1 MKRRVGGLET
11 EYGLVC
17 VRADGSRALEPEAAA
32 RELFR
37 PVVAMGRSSNV
48 FLRNAARLYLDV
60 GSHPEY
66 ATAECDDWWELVA
79 QDRAGDRIFA
89 DLAAQANACL
99 AEDGQDARIHLLKN
113 NVDSAG
119 NAFGS
124 HENYLV
130 DRRGEF
136 TRLPRYLLP
145 FLVTRQ
151 IITGAGG
158 VVRSAPEDGTA
169 SHRAAAATA
178 DGTAREADGA
188 RFVFSRRSDHMWEAV
203 SSATTRTRPIIN
215 TRDEP
220 HGDPTRFRRLHVIVG
235 DSTMSAV
242 STHLRFATTDL
253 VLRAIESGR
262 ALPELALHD
271 DIAAIRAVSRD
282 LAGTTP
288 IPLADGGTTT
298 AVEVQQRWLDHV
310 SDLADES
317 EQQTLQD
324 WQRAIDAVR
333 TGDRSWA
340 AENLDWAI
348 KERLFAQVAERR
360 GVGLEDPAIERL
372 DLAYHDIEPAQ
383 GVFHALRRRGL
394 APQGPADERIEAA
407 RTTAPTTTR
416 AHLRGQVVTAAQEHG
431 VDHVVDWTT
440 LRLTRPG
447 AMPVQVLDPFTTE
460 LPAVDALLE
469 EIRSHGSGSPR
480 SSMPFA

>member
-11 EYGLVC
+11 EFGLVC
-17 VRADGSRALEPEAAA
+17 VRADGSRALEPEEAA

-66 ATAECDDWWELVA
+66 ATAECDDWWDLVA
-79 QDRAGDRIFA
+79 QDRAGERIFA
-89 DLAAQANACL
+89 ELTAQADERL
-99 AEDGQDARIHLLKN
+99 AEAGQDARIHLLKN

-151 IITGAGG
+151 IVTGAGG
-158 VVRSAPEDGTA
+158 VAPAVPG
-169 SHRAAAATA
+169 
-178 DGTAREADGA
+178 EAGEGA
-188 RFVFSRRSDHMWEAV
+188 GAQFVFSRRSDHMWEAV

-220 HGDPTRFRRLHVIVG
+220 HGDANLYRRLHVIVG
-235 DSTMSAV
+235 DSTMSEV

-262 ALPELALHD
+262 ALPELGLAD
-271 DIAAIRAVSRD
+271 DIAAIRAVARD
-282 LAGTTP
+282 LTGAAPLPTAG
-288 IPLADGGTTT
+288 GGTTT
-298 AVEVQQRWLDHV
+298 ALEVQQRWLDHV
-310 SDLADES
+310 ADLAEGEETEVLES
-317 EQQTLQD
+317 
-324 WQRAIDAVR
+324 WQKALDAVR
-333 TGDRSWA
+333 TGDRTWA
-340 AENLDWAI
+340 AQNLDWAI
-348 KERLFAQVAERR
+348 KERLFTQVRERR
-360 GVGLEDPAIERL
+360 GIDLEDPAIERL
-372 DLAYHDIEPAQ
+372 DLAYHDIDPAR
-383 GVFHALRRRGL
+383 GVFFALQRRGL
-394 APQGPADERIEAA
+394 APAILPEERIERA
-407 RTTAPTTTR
+407 RTIAPTTTR

-440 LRLTRPG
+440 LRLTRRG
-447 AMPVQVLDPFTTE
+447 AMPVQVMDPFATE
-460 LPAVDALLE
+460 LPAVDALLA
-469 EIRSHGSGSPR
+469 EIREQGAPAAE
-480 SSMPFA
+480 PPLA

>member
-11 EYGLVC
+11 EFGLVC
-17 VRADGSRALEPEAAA
+17 VRSDGSRALEPEAAA

-48 FLRNAARLYLDV
+48 FLPNAARLYLDV

-79 QDRAGDRIFA
+79 QDRAGERIFA
-89 DLAAQANACL
+89 DLAAQANQRL
-99 AEDGQDARIHLLKN
+99 AEAGQDARIHLLKN

-136 TRLPRYLLP
+136 TRLPRFLLP

-151 IITGAGG
+151 IVTGAGG
-158 VVRSAPEDGTA
+158 VVRDG
-169 SHRAAAATA
+169 SA
-178 DGTAREADGA
+178 DGIDKGA

-235 DSTMSAV
+235 DSTMSEV

-262 ALPELALHD
+262 ALPQLALHD
-271 DIAAIRAVSRD
+271 DISAIRAVSRD
-282 LAGTTP
+282 PSGAAP
-288 IPLADGGTTT
+288 IPTADGGTTT
-298 AVEVQQRWLDHV
+298 ALDVQQQWLDHV
-310 SDLADES
+310 TDLADAS
-317 EQQTLQD
+317 EQEVLET
-324 WQRAIDAVR
+324 WQRALDAVR

-340 AENLDWAI
+340 ATHLDWAI
-348 KERLFAQVAERR
+348 KERLFTQVAERR
-360 GVGLEDPAIERL
+360 GVDLADPAIERL
-372 DLAYHDIEPAQ
+372 DLAYHDIDPAHS
-383 GVFHALRRRGL
+383 VFHALQRRGL
-394 APQGPADERIEAA
+394 APSDLPEQRIERA

-416 AHLRGQVVTAAQEHG
+416 AHLRGQVVTAAQEHR

-447 AMPVQVLDPFTTE
+447 AMPVQVLDPFATS
-460 LPAVDALLE
+460 LPEVDALLA
-469 EIRSHGSGSPR
+469 EIRALGGPAA
-480 SSMPFA
+480 PAPPA

>member
-1 MKRRVGGLET
+1 MRRRVGGLET

-17 VRADGSRALEPEAAA
+17 VASDGTRALEPEAAA

-66 ATAECDDWWELVA
+66 ATAECDDWWDLVA
-79 QDRAGDRIFA
+79 QDRAGERILA
-89 DLAAQANACL
+89 DLVAEANARL
-99 AEDGQDARIHLLKN
+99 AADGQDAVIHLLKN

-136 TRLPRYLLP
+136 TRLPAFLLP

-151 IITGAGG
+151 IVTGAGG
-158 VVRSAPEDGTA
+158 VVREEDGTG
-169 SHRAAAATA
+169 S
-178 DGTAREADGA
+178 
-188 RFVFSRRSDHMWEAV
+188 FVFSRRSDHMWEAV

-235 DSTMSAV
+235 DSTMSEV
-242 STHLRFATTDL
+242 STRLRFATTDL
-253 VLRAIESGR
+253 VLRLIESGR
-262 ALPELALHD
+262 ALPDSSLAD
-271 DIAAIRAVSRD
+271 DIAAIRTVARD
-282 LAGTTP
+282 LTGSA
-288 IPLADGGTTT
+288 PLPTAAGGTTT
-298 AVEVQQRWLDHV
+298 ALEVQQRWLDLAATV
-310 SDLADES
+310 ADED
-317 EQQTLQD
+317 EQDVLED
-324 WQRAIDAVR
+324 WQRALDAVR

-340 AENLDWAI
+340 QRNLDWAI
-348 KERLFAQVAERR
+348 KETLIAQVRERR
-360 GVGLEDPAIERL
+360 GIALEDPAVERL
-372 DLAYHDIEPAQ
+372 DLAYHDIDPAHS
-383 GVFHALRRRGL
+383 VFQALQRRGL
-394 APQGPADERIEAA
+394 APHVLDEERIERA
-407 RTTAPTTTR
+407 REIAPTTTR
-416 AHLRGQVVTAAQEHG
+416 AHLRGQVVTLAQELG

-447 AMPVQVLDPFTTE
+447 AMPVQVLDPFATSAPE
-460 LPAVDALLE
+460 VDALLE
-469 EIRSHGSGSPR
+469 EIRAAGTAAGEQAP
-480 SSMPFA
+480 PA

>member
-11 EYGLVC
+11 EFGLVC

-48 FLRNAARLYLDV
+48 FLGNAARLYLDV

-79 QDRAGDRIFA
+79 QDRAGERIFA
-89 DLAAQANACL
+89 DLTAQANERL
-99 AEDGQDARIHLLKN
+99 AADGQDARIHLLKN

-124 HENYLV
+124 HENFLV

-158 VVRSAPEDGTA
+158 VVRPQQPVGVGPAGAGPAAADNGAAPEPA
-169 SHRAAAATA
+169 Q
-178 DGTAREADGA
+178 
-188 RFVFSRRSDHMWEAV
+188 FVFSRRSDHMWEAV

-235 DSTMSAV
+235 DSTMSEV

-253 VLRAIESGR
+253 VLRAIETGR
-262 ALPELALHD
+262 ALPELSLHD
-271 DIAAIRAVSRD
+271 DISAIRAVARD
-282 LAGTTP
+282 LSGSAP
-288 IPLADGGTTT
+288 IPLAHGGTTT
-298 AVEVQQRWLDHV
+298 AIEVQQRWLDHV
-310 SDLADES
+310 TPLAEES
-317 EQQTLQD
+317 EQQVLET
-324 WQRAIDAVR
+324 WQKSIDAVR

-340 AENLDWAI
+340 ATHLDWAI
-348 KERLFAQVAERR
+348 KERLFQQVTERR
-360 GVGLEDPAIERL
+360 GIDLGDPAIERL
-372 DLAYHDIEPAQ
+372 DLAYHDIDPAQ
-383 GVFHALRRRGL
+383 GVFYALQRRGL
-394 APQGPADERIEAA
+394 APATVSEQRIETA

-416 AHLRGQVVTAAQEHG
+416 AHLRGQVVTTATQHG

-440 LRLTRPG
+440 MRLTRPG
-447 AMPVQVLDPFTTE
+447 SMPVQVLDPFATE
-460 LPAVDALLE
+460 LPAVDELLAQ
-469 EIRSHGSGSPR
+469 IRELGSGP
-480 SSMPFA
+480 SSDPAPFA

>member
-11 EYGLVC
+11 EFGLVC
-17 VRADGSRALEPEAAA
+17 VRADGSRALEPEEAA

-66 ATAECDDWWELVA
+66 ATAECDDWWDLVA
-79 QDRAGDRIFA
+79 QDRAGERIFA
-89 DLAAQANACL
+89 ELTAQADARL
-99 AEDGQDARIHLLKN
+99 AEAGQDARIHLLKN

-151 IITGAGG
+151 IVTGAGG
-158 VVRSAPEDGTA
+158 IAPAVPG
-169 SHRAAAATA
+169 
-178 DGTAREADGA
+178 EAGEGA
-188 RFVFSRRSDHMWEAV
+188 GAQFVFSRRSDHMWEAV

-220 HGDPTRFRRLHVIVG
+220 HGDANLYRRLHVIVG
-235 DSTMSAV
+235 DSTMSEV

-262 ALPELALHD
+262 ALPELGLAD
-271 DIAAIRAVSRD
+271 DIAAIRAVARD
-282 LAGTTP
+282 LTGAAPLPTAG
-288 IPLADGGTTT
+288 GGTTT
-298 AVEVQQRWLDHV
+298 ALEVQQRWLDHV
-310 SDLADES
+310 ADLAEGEEAEVLES
-317 EQQTLQD
+317 
-324 WQRAIDAVR
+324 WQKALDAVR
-333 TGDRSWA
+333 TGDRTWA
-340 AENLDWAI
+340 AQNLDWAI
-348 KERLFAQVAERR
+348 KERLFTQVRERR
-360 GVGLEDPAIERL
+360 GIGLEDPAIERL
-372 DLAYHDIEPAQ
+372 DLAYHDIDPAR
-383 GVFHALRRRGL
+383 GVFFALQRRGL
-394 APQGPADERIEAA
+394 APAILPEERIERA
-407 RTTAPTTTR
+407 RTVAPTTTR
-416 AHLRGQVVTAAQEHG
+416 AHLRGQVVTAAQVHG

-440 LRLTRPG
+440 LRLTRRG
-447 AMPVQVLDPFTTE
+447 AMPVQVMDPFATE
-460 LPAVDALLE
+460 LPAVDALLA
-469 EIRSHGSGSPR
+469 EIRDQDAPAE
-480 SSMPFA
+480 PPLA

>member
-11 EYGLVC
+11 EFGLVC
-17 VRADGSRALEPEAAA
+17 VRADGSRALEPEEAA

-66 ATAECDDWWELVA
+66 ATAECDDWWDLVA
-79 QDRAGDRIFA
+79 QDRAGERIFA
-89 DLAAQANACL
+89 DLTAQADARL
-99 AEDGQDARIHLLKN
+99 AEAGQDARIHLLKN

-151 IITGAGG
+151 IVTGAGG
-158 VVRSAPEDGTA
+158 V
-169 SHRAAAATA
+169 ATA
-178 DGTAREADGA
+178 VPGEAGEGA
-188 RFVFSRRSDHMWEAV
+188 GAQFVFSRRSDHMWEAV

-220 HGDPTRFRRLHVIVG
+220 HGDANLYRRLHVIVG
-235 DSTMSAV
+235 DSTMSEV

-262 ALPELALHD
+262 ALPELGLAD
-271 DIAAIRAVSRD
+271 DIAAIRAVARD
-282 LAGTTP
+282 LTGAAPLPAAG
-288 IPLADGGTTT
+288 GGTTT
-298 AVEVQQRWLDHV
+298 ALEVQQRWLDHV
-310 SDLADES
+310 ADLAEGEETEVLES
-317 EQQTLQD
+317 
-324 WQRAIDAVR
+324 WQKSLDAVR
-333 TGDRSWA
+333 TGDRTWA
-340 AENLDWAI
+340 AQNLDWAI
-348 KERLFAQVAERR
+348 KERLFTQVRERR
-360 GVGLEDPAIERL
+360 GIDLEDPAIERL
-372 DLAYHDIEPAQ
+372 DLAYHDIDPAR
-383 GVFHALRRRGL
+383 GVFFALQRRGL
-394 APQGPADERIEAA
+394 APAILPEVRIERA
-407 RTTAPTTTR
+407 RTIAPTTTR

-440 LRLTRPG
+440 LRLTRRG
-447 AMPVQVLDPFTTE
+447 AMPVQVMDPFATE
-460 LPAVDALLE
+460 LPAVDALLA
-469 EIRSHGSGSPR
+469 EIREQGAPAAE
-480 SSMPFA
+480 PPLA

>member
-1 MKRRVGGLET
+1 MRRRVGGLET

-17 VRADGSRALEPEAAA
+17 VRSDGTRALEPEQAA

-66 ATAECDDWWELVA
+66 ATAECDDWWDLVA

-89 DLAAQANACL
+89 DLAAQANRRL
-99 AEDGQDARIHLLKN
+99 AEDGQDARIHLFKN
-113 NVDSAG
+113 NVDSEG

-130 DRRGEF
+130 DRRGQF
-136 TRLPRYLLP
+136 TRLPQYLLP
-145 FLVTRQ
+145 FLITRQ
-151 IITGAGG
+151 IVTGAGG
-158 VVRSAPEDGTA
+158 VVGPRQGEDG
-169 SHRAAAATA
+169 RAE
-178 DGTAREADGA
+178 GPG

-220 HGDPTRFRRLHVIVG
+220 HGDPSRYRRLHVIVG
-235 DSTMSAV
+235 DSTLSEV

-253 VLRAIESGR
+253 VLRVIESGR
-262 ALPELALHD
+262 TLPELTLHD
-271 DIAAIRAVSRD
+271 DIAAIRAVARD
-282 LAGTTP
+282 LSGSD
-288 IPLADGGTTT
+288 PLPLSAGGTTT
-298 AVEVQQRWLDHV
+298 ALEIQQRWHE
-310 SDLADES
+310 LATTVAEEHEHEVLES
-317 EQQTLQD
+317 
-324 WQRAIDAVR
+324 WQKALDAVR

-340 AENLDWAI
+340 ATHLDWAI
-348 KERLFAQVAERR
+348 KERLFSQVVQRH
-360 GVGLEDPAIERL
+360 GIGLDDPAVQRL
-372 DLAYHDIEPAQ
+372 ELAYHDIDPAHSIFQ
-383 GVFHALRRRGL
+383 TLQRRGL
-394 APQGPADERIEAA
+394 APQVLTEERIEAA
-407 RTTAPTTTR
+407 RTVAPATTR

-447 AMPVQVLDPFTTE
+447 AMPVQVLDPFATS
-460 LPAVDALLE
+460 LPEVDSLLA
-469 EIRSHGSGSPR
+469 EIRAIDVTGTSEAAP
-480 SSMPFA
+480 PA

>member
-11 EYGLVC
+11 EFGLVC
-17 VRADGSRALEPEAAA
+17 VRADGSRALEPEEAA

-66 ATAECDDWWELVA
+66 ATAECDDWWDLVA
-79 QDRAGDRIFA
+79 QDRAGERIFA
-89 DLAAQANACL
+89 ELTAQADARL
-99 AEDGQDARIHLLKN
+99 AEAGQDARIHLLKN

-151 IITGAGG
+151 IVTGAGG
-158 VVRSAPEDGTA
+158 VAPAVPG
-169 SHRAAAATA
+169 
-178 DGTAREADGA
+178 EAGA
-188 RFVFSRRSDHMWEAV
+188 GAGAQFVFSRRSDHMWEAV

-220 HGDPTRFRRLHVIVG
+220 HGDANLYRRLHVIVG
-235 DSTMSAV
+235 DSTMSEV

-262 ALPELALHD
+262 ALPELSLAD
-271 DIAAIRAVSRD
+271 DIAAIRSVARD
-282 LAGTTP
+282 LTGAAPLPTAG
-288 IPLADGGTTT
+288 GGTTT
-298 AVEVQQRWLDHV
+298 ALEVQQRWLDHV
-310 SDLADES
+310 ADLAEG
-317 EQQTLQD
+317 EETEVLET
-324 WQRAIDAVR
+324 WQKALDAVR
-333 TGDRSWA
+333 TGDRTWA
-340 AENLDWAI
+340 SQNLDWAI
-348 KERLFAQVAERR
+348 KERLFAQVTERR
-360 GVGLEDPAIERL
+360 GIDLEDSAIERL
-372 DLAYHDIEPAQ
+372 DLAYHDIDPAR
-383 GVFHALRRRGL
+383 GVFFVLQRRGL
-394 APQGPADERIEAA
+394 APAILPEERIERA
-407 RTTAPTTTR
+407 RTVAPTTTR

-440 LRLTRPG
+440 LRLTRRG
-447 AMPVQVLDPFTTE
+447 AMPVQVMDPFATE
-460 LPAVDALLE
+460 LPAVDALLA
-469 EIRSHGSGSPR
+469 EIREQGAPAAE
-480 SSMPFA
+480 PPLA

>member
-79 QDRAGDRIFA
+79 QDRAGERIFA
-89 DLAAQANACL
+89 DLTAQANQRL

-151 IITGAGG
+151 IVTGAGG
-158 VVRSAPEDGTA
+158 VAPAVEG
-169 SHRAAAATA
+169 
-178 DGTAREADGA
+178 EAGHGA
-188 RFVFSRRSDHMWEAV
+188 GAQFVFSRRSDHMWEAV

-220 HGDPTRFRRLHVIVG
+220 HGDANLYRRLHVIVG
-235 DSTMSAV
+235 DSTMSEV

-262 ALPELALHD
+262 ALPELGLGD
-271 DIAAIRAVSRD
+271 DIAAIRAVARD
-282 LAGTTP
+282 LAGTA
-288 IPLADGGTTT
+288 PLPTAGGGTLS
-298 AVEVQQRWLDHV
+298 ALEIQQRWLDHV
-310 SDLADES
+310 ADLAEDS
-317 EQQTLQD
+317 ETDVLET
-324 WQRAIDAVR
+324 WQRALDAVR
-333 TGDRSWA
+333 TGDRGWA
-340 AENLDWAI
+340 AQNLDWAI
-348 KERLFAQVAERR
+348 KERLFTQVMERR
-360 GVGLEDPAIERL
+360 GIDLEDPSIERL
-372 DLAYHDIEPAQ
+372 DLAYHDIDPAR
-383 GVFHALRRRGL
+383 GVFYALQRRGL
-394 APQGPADERIEAA
+394 APTVLPEERIERA
-407 RTTAPTTTR
+407 RTQAPTTTR
-416 AHLRGQVVTAAQEHG
+416 AHLRGRVVAAAQEHG

-440 LRLTRPG
+440 LRLTRQG
-447 AMPVQVLDPFTTE
+447 AMPVQVMDPFATE
-460 LPAVDALLE
+460 HPAVDALLE
-469 EIRSHGSGSPR
+469 EIRAQGAAAADP
-480 SSMPFA
+480 PLA

>member
-11 EYGLVC
+11 EFGLVC

-79 QDRAGDRIFA
+79 QDRAGERIFA
-89 DLAAQANACL
+89 DLTAQANQRL

-151 IITGAGG
+151 IVTGAGG
-158 VVRSAPEDGTA
+158 VAPAVPG
-169 SHRAAAATA
+169 
-178 DGTAREADGA
+178 EAGEGA
-188 RFVFSRRSDHMWEAV
+188 GAQFVFSRRSDHMWEAV

-220 HGDPTRFRRLHVIVG
+220 HGDANLYRRLHVIVG
-235 DSTMSAV
+235 DSTMSEV

-262 ALPELALHD
+262 ALPELGLAD
-271 DIAAIRAVSRD
+271 DIAAIRSVARD
-282 LAGTTP
+282 LTGAAPLPTAG
-288 IPLADGGTTT
+288 GGTTT
-298 AVEVQQRWLDHV
+298 ALEVQQRWLDHV
-310 SDLADES
+310 ADLAEG
-317 EQQTLQD
+317 EETEVLEA
-324 WQRAIDAVR
+324 WQKALDAVR
-333 TGDRSWA
+333 TGDRTWA
-340 AENLDWAI
+340 AQNLDWAI
-348 KERLFAQVAERR
+348 KERLFTQVRERR
-360 GVGLEDPAIERL
+360 GIDLEDPAIERL
-372 DLAYHDIEPAQ
+372 DLAYHDIDPAR
-383 GVFHALRRRGL
+383 GVFFALQRRGL
-394 APQGPADERIEAA
+394 APAILPEERIERA
-407 RTTAPTTTR
+407 RTIAPTTTR

-440 LRLTRPG
+440 LRLTRRG
-447 AMPVQVLDPFTTE
+447 AMPVQVMDPFATE
-460 LPAVDALLE
+460 LPAVDALLA
-469 EIRSHGSGSPR
+469 EIREQGAPAAE
-480 SSMPFA
+480 PPLA

>member
-11 EYGLVC
+11 EFGLVC
-17 VRADGSRALEPEAAA
+17 VRADGSRALEPEQAA

-79 QDRAGDRIFA
+79 QDRAGERIFA
-89 DLAAQANACL
+89 DLAAQANDRL
-99 AEDGQDARIHLLKN
+99 AAEGQDARLHLLKN

-151 IITGAGG
+151 IVTGAGG
-158 VVRSAPEDGTA
+158 VVRERTEDGQ
-169 SHRAAAATA
+169 
-178 DGTAREADGA
+178 DGPAQ
-188 RFVFSRRSDHMWEAV
+188 FVFSRRSDHMWEAV

-235 DSTMSAV
+235 DSTMSEV

-253 VLRAIESGR
+253 VLRAIETGR

-282 LAGTTP
+282 LTGRA
-288 IPLADGGTTT
+288 PLPTAEGGTTT
-298 AVEVQQRWLDHV
+298 ALEVQQRWLDHV
-310 SDLADES
+310 APLAEGDE
-317 EQQTLQD
+317 QD
-324 WQRAIDAVR
+324 ALETWQRALDAVR

-340 AENLDWAI
+340 AQHLDWAI
-348 KERLFAQVAERR
+348 KERLVAQVAERR
-360 GVGLEDPAIERL
+360 GLDLGAPEIERL
-372 DLAYHDIEPAQ
+372 DLAYHDIDPGA
-383 GVFHALRRRGL
+383 GVFPALQRRGM
-394 APQGPADERIEAA
+394 APSVLSEERIEAA
-407 RTTAPTTTR
+407 RESAPSTTR
-416 AHLRGQVVTAAQEHG
+416 AHLRGQVVAAAQEHG

-447 AMPVQVLDPFTTE
+447 AMPVQVLDPFATH

-469 EIRSHGSGSPR
+469 EIRAAGIAPDA
-480 SSMPFA
+480 PAPPA

>member
-11 EYGLVC
+11 EFGLVC

-79 QDRAGDRIFA
+79 QDLAGERILG
-89 DLAAQANACL
+89 DLVTQANERL
-99 AEDGQDARIHLLKN
+99 AVEGQDARIHLLKN

-136 TRLPRYLLP
+136 TRLPRFLLP

-151 IITGAGG
+151 IVTGAGG
-158 VVRSAPEDGTA
+158 VVRDDDTGGGG
-169 SHRAAAATA
+169 
-178 DGTAREADGA
+178 DVG

-220 HGDPTRFRRLHVIVG
+220 HGDPSRFRRLHVIVG
-235 DSTMSAV
+235 DSTMSEV

-253 VLRAIESGR
+253 VLRLIESGR
-262 ALPELALHD
+262 TLPDLALAD
-271 DIAAIRAVSRD
+271 DIAAIRTVARD
-282 LAGTTP
+282 LTGTAAL
-288 IPLADGGTTT
+288 PLEAGGTTT
-298 AVEVQQRWLDHV
+298 ALEVQQRWLD
-310 SDLADES
+310 LAATVAEGPA
-317 EQQTLQD
+317 EQAALQD
-324 WQRAIDAVR
+324 WQRALDAVR

-340 AENLDWAI
+340 ATHLDWAI
-348 KERLFAQVAERR
+348 KERLLGQVTERR
-360 GVGLEDPAIERL
+360 GIPLGDPAIERL
-372 DLAYHDIEPAQ
+372 DLAYHDIDETQ
-383 GVFHALRRRGL
+383 SVFRALQRRGL
-394 APQGPADERIEAA
+394 APREVTAERIEHA
-407 RTTAPTTTR
+407 RTVAPATTR
-416 AHLRGQVVTAAQEHG
+416 AHLRGAVVTAAQEHG

-440 LRLTRPG
+440 MRLGRPG
-447 AMPVQVLDPFTTE
+447 AMPVQVMDPFATE
-460 LPAVDALLE
+460 SAEVDALLAQ
-469 EIRSHGSGSPR
+469 IREAGEPAA
-480 SSMPFA
+480 PPPA

>member
-11 EYGLVC
+11 EFGLVC
-17 VRADGSRALEPEAAA
+17 VRADGSRALEPEEAA

-66 ATAECDDWWELVA
+66 ATAECDDWWDLVA
-79 QDRAGDRIFA
+79 QDRAGERIFA
-89 DLAAQANACL
+89 ELTAQADERL
-99 AEDGQDARIHLLKN
+99 AEAGQDARIHLLKN

-124 HENYLV
+124 HENFLV

-151 IITGAGG
+151 IVTGAGG
-158 VVRSAPEDGTA
+158 VAHVVPG
-169 SHRAAAATA
+169 
-178 DGTAREADGA
+178 EAGA
-188 RFVFSRRSDHMWEAV
+188 GAGAQFVFSRRSDHMWEAV

-220 HGDPTRFRRLHVIVG
+220 HGDANLYRRLHVIVG
-235 DSTMSAV
+235 DSTMSEV

-262 ALPELALHD
+262 ALPELGLAD
-271 DIAAIRAVSRD
+271 DIAAIRAVARD
-282 LAGTTP
+282 LTGAAPLPTAG
-288 IPLADGGTTT
+288 GGTTT
-298 AVEVQQRWLDHV
+298 ALEVQQRWLDHV
-310 SDLADES
+310 ADLAEG
-317 EQQTLQD
+317 EETEVLET
-324 WQRAIDAVR
+324 WQKALDAVR
-333 TGDRSWA
+333 TGDRTWA
-340 AENLDWAI
+340 GQNLDWAI
-348 KERLFAQVAERR
+348 KERLFAQVMERR
-360 GVGLEDPAIERL
+360 GIDLEDPAIERL
-372 DLAYHDIEPAQ
+372 DLAYHDIDPAR
-383 GVFHALRRRGL
+383 GVFFALQRRGL
-394 APQGPADERIEAA
+394 APAILPEERIERA
-407 RTTAPTTTR
+407 RTIAPTTTR

-440 LRLTRPG
+440 LRLTRRG
-447 AMPVQVLDPFTTE
+447 AMPVQVMDPFATE
-460 LPAVDALLE
+460 LPAVDALLA
-469 EIRSHGSGSPR
+469 EIREQGAPAAE
-480 SSMPFA
+480 PPLA

>member
-11 EYGLVC
+11 EFGLVC
-17 VRADGSRALEPEAAA
+17 VRADGSRALEPEEAA

-79 QDRAGDRIFA
+79 QDRAGERIFA
-89 DLAAQANACL
+89 ELTAQADARL
-99 AEDGQDARIHLLKN
+99 AEAGQDARIHLLKN

-151 IITGAGG
+151 IVTGAGG
-158 VVRSAPEDGTA
+158 VAPAVPG
-169 SHRAAAATA
+169 
-178 DGTAREADGA
+178 EAGEGA
-188 RFVFSRRSDHMWEAV
+188 GAQFVFSRRSDHMWEAV

-220 HGDPTRFRRLHVIVG
+220 HGDANLYRRLHVIVG
-235 DSTMSAV
+235 DSTMSEV

-262 ALPELALHD
+262 ALPELGLAD
-271 DIAAIRAVSRD
+271 DIAAIRSVARD
-282 LAGTTP
+282 LTGAAPLPTAG
-288 IPLADGGTTT
+288 GGTTT
-298 AVEVQQRWLDHV
+298 ALEVQQRWLDHV
-310 SDLADES
+310 ADLAEG
-317 EQQTLQD
+317 EETEVLEA
-324 WQRAIDAVR
+324 WQKALDAVR
-333 TGDRSWA
+333 TGDRTWA
-340 AENLDWAI
+340 AQNLDWAI
-348 KERLFAQVAERR
+348 KERLFTQVRERR
-360 GVGLEDPAIERL
+360 GIDLEDPAIERL
-372 DLAYHDIEPAQ
+372 DLAYHDIDPAR
-383 GVFHALRRRGL
+383 GVFFALQRRGL
-394 APQGPADERIEAA
+394 APAILPEERIERA
-407 RTTAPTTTR
+407 RTIAPTSTR

-440 LRLTRPG
+440 LRLTRRG
-447 AMPVQVLDPFTTE
+447 AMPVQVMDPFATE
-460 LPAVDALLE
+460 LPAVDALLA
-469 EIRSHGSGSPR
+469 EIREQGAPAAE
-480 SSMPFA
+480 PPLA

>member
-79 QDRAGDRIFA
+79 QDRAGERIFA
-89 DLAAQANACL
+89 DLTAQANQRL

-151 IITGAGG
+151 IVTGAGG
-158 VVRSAPEDGTA
+158 VAPAVPG
-169 SHRAAAATA
+169 
-178 DGTAREADGA
+178 EAGEGA
-188 RFVFSRRSDHMWEAV
+188 GAQFVFSRRSDHMWEAV

-220 HGDPTRFRRLHVIVG
+220 HGDANLYRRLHVIVG
-235 DSTMSAV
+235 DSTMSEV

-262 ALPELALHD
+262 ALPELGLAD
-271 DIAAIRAVSRD
+271 DIAAIRSVARD
-282 LAGTTP
+282 LTGAAPLPTAG
-288 IPLADGGTTT
+288 GGTTT
-298 AVEVQQRWLDHV
+298 ALEVQQRWLDHV
-310 SDLADES
+310 ADLAEG
-317 EQQTLQD
+317 EETEVLEA
-324 WQRAIDAVR
+324 WQKALDAVR
-333 TGDRSWA
+333 TGDRTWA
-340 AENLDWAI
+340 AQNLDWAI
-348 KERLFAQVAERR
+348 KERLFTQVRERR
-360 GVGLEDPAIERL
+360 GIDLEDPAIERL
-372 DLAYHDIEPAQ
+372 DLAYHDIDPAR
-383 GVFHALRRRGL
+383 GVFFALQRRGL
-394 APQGPADERIEAA
+394 APAILPEERIERA
-407 RTTAPTTTR
+407 RTIAPTTTR

-440 LRLTRPG
+440 LRLTRRG
-447 AMPVQVLDPFTTE
+447 AMPVQVMDPFATE
-460 LPAVDALLE
+460 LPAVDALLA
-469 EIRSHGSGSPR
+469 EIREQGAPAAE
-480 SSMPFA
+480 PPLA

>member
-11 EYGLVC
+11 EFGLVC
-17 VRADGSRALEPEAAA
+17 VRADGSRALEPEEAA

-66 ATAECDDWWELVA
+66 ATAECDDWWDLVA
-79 QDRAGDRIFA
+79 QDRAGERIFTE
-89 DLAAQANACL
+89 LTAQADARL
-99 AEDGQDARIHLLKN
+99 AEAGQDARIHLLKN

-151 IITGAGG
+151 IVTGAGG
-158 VVRSAPEDGTA
+158 IAPAVPG
-169 SHRAAAATA
+169 
-178 DGTAREADGA
+178 EAGEGA
-188 RFVFSRRSDHMWEAV
+188 GAQFVFSRRSDHMWEAV

-220 HGDPTRFRRLHVIVG
+220 HGDANLYRRLHVIVG
-235 DSTMSAV
+235 DSTMSEV

-262 ALPELALHD
+262 ALPELGLAD
-271 DIAAIRAVSRD
+271 DIAAIRAVARD
-282 LAGTTP
+282 LTGAAPLPTAG
-288 IPLADGGTTT
+288 GGTTT
-298 AVEVQQRWLDHV
+298 ALEVQQRWLDHV
-310 SDLADES
+310 ADLAEGEETEVLES
-317 EQQTLQD
+317 
-324 WQRAIDAVR
+324 WQKALDAVR
-333 TGDRSWA
+333 TGDRTWA
-340 AENLDWAI
+340 AQNLDWAI
-348 KERLFAQVAERR
+348 KERLFTQVRERR
-360 GVGLEDPAIERL
+360 GIGLADPAIERL
-372 DLAYHDIEPAQ
+372 DLAYHDIDPAR
-383 GVFHALRRRGL
+383 GVFFALQRRGL
-394 APQGPADERIEAA
+394 APAILPEERIERA
-407 RTTAPTTTR
+407 RTDAPTTTR

-440 LRLTRPG
+440 LRLTRRG
-447 AMPVQVLDPFTTE
+447 AMPVQVMDPFATE
-460 LPAVDALLE
+460 LPAVDALLA
-469 EIRSHGSGSPR
+469 EIREQGAPAAE
-480 SSMPFA
+480 PPLA

>member
-11 EYGLVC
+11 EFGLVC
-17 VRADGSRALEPEAAA
+17 VRADGSRALEPEEAA

-79 QDRAGDRIFA
+79 QDRAGERIFA
-89 DLAAQANACL
+89 ELTRTADERL
-99 AEDGQDARIHLLKN
+99 AEAGHDARIHLLKN

-151 IITGAGG
+151 IVTGAGG
-158 VVRSAPEDGTA
+158 VAPAVEG
-169 SHRAAAATA
+169 
-178 DGTAREADGA
+178 EAGHGA
-188 RFVFSRRSDHMWEAV
+188 GAQFVFSRRSDHMWEAV

-220 HGDPTRFRRLHVIVG
+220 HGDANLYRRLHVIVG
-235 DSTMSAV
+235 DSTMSEV

-262 ALPELALHD
+262 ALPELGLGD
-271 DIAAIRAVSRD
+271 DIAAIRAMARD
-282 LAGTTP
+282 LAGTA
-288 IPLADGGTTT
+288 PLPTAGGGTLS
-298 AVEVQQRWLDHV
+298 ALEIQQRWLDHV
-310 SDLADES
+310 ADLAEDS
-317 EQQTLQD
+317 ETDVLET
-324 WQRAIDAVR
+324 WQRALDAVR
-333 TGDRSWA
+333 TGDRGWA
-340 AENLDWAI
+340 AQNLDWAI
-348 KERLFAQVAERR
+348 KERLFTQVMERR
-360 GVGLEDPAIERL
+360 GIDLEDPSIERL
-372 DLAYHDIEPAQ
+372 DLAYHDIDPAR
-383 GVFHALRRRGL
+383 GVFYALQRRGL
-394 APQGPADERIEAA
+394 APTVLPEERIERA
-407 RTTAPTTTR
+407 RTQAPTTTR
-416 AHLRGQVVTAAQEHG
+416 AHLRGRVVAAAQEHG

-440 LRLTRPG
+440 LRLTRQG
-447 AMPVQVLDPFTTE
+447 AMPVQVMDPFATE
-460 LPAVDALLE
+460 HPAVDALLE
-469 EIRSHGSGSPR
+469 EIRAQGAAAADP
-480 SSMPFA
+480 PLA

>member
-11 EYGLVC
+11 EFGLVC
-17 VRADGSRALEPEAAA
+17 VRADGSRALEPEEAA

-66 ATAECDDWWELVA
+66 ATAECDDWWDLVA
-79 QDRAGDRIFA
+79 QDRAGERIFA
-89 DLAAQANACL
+89 ELTAQADERL
-99 AEDGQDARIHLLKN
+99 AEAGQDARIHLLKN

-151 IITGAGG
+151 IVTGAGG
-158 VVRSAPEDGTA
+158 VAPAVPG
-169 SHRAAAATA
+169 
-178 DGTAREADGA
+178 EAGEGA
-188 RFVFSRRSDHMWEAV
+188 GAQFVFSRRSDHMWEAV

-220 HGDPTRFRRLHVIVG
+220 HGDANLYRRLHVIVG
-235 DSTMSAV
+235 DSTMSEV

-262 ALPELALHD
+262 ALPELGLAD
-271 DIAAIRAVSRD
+271 DIAAIRAVARD
-282 LAGTTP
+282 LTGAAPLPTAG
-288 IPLADGGTTT
+288 GGTTT
-298 AVEVQQRWLDHV
+298 ALEVQQRWLDHV
-310 SDLADES
+310 ADLAEGEETEVLES
-317 EQQTLQD
+317 
-324 WQRAIDAVR
+324 WQKALDAVR
-333 TGDRSWA
+333 TGDRTWA
-340 AENLDWAI
+340 AQNLDWAI
-348 KERLFAQVAERR
+348 KERLFTQVREHR
-360 GVGLEDPAIERL
+360 GIDLEDPAIERL
-372 DLAYHDIEPAQ
+372 DLAYHDIDPAR
-383 GVFHALRRRGL
+383 GVFFALQRRGL
-394 APQGPADERIEAA
+394 APAILPEERIERA
-407 RTTAPTTTR
+407 RTVAPTTTR

-440 LRLTRPG
+440 LRLTRRG
-447 AMPVQVLDPFTTE
+447 AMPVQVMDPFATE
-460 LPAVDALLE
+460 LPAVDALLA
-469 EIRSHGSGSPR
+469 EIREQDAPAE
-480 SSMPFA
+480 PPLA